1 MQESYF
7 LDAIRSL
14 FAALDT
20 AIYGL
25 IRTFYDVMLSLSKI
39 SILDIE
45 QINGFA
51 SKIYALLA
59 VFMVFKITFSLINYL
74 VNPEKVFDSSKGV
87 QKILVNIVI
96 VLGMI
101 IITPTAFTKLYE
113 LQNAILDD
121 NVIPK
126 FIIGNTT
133 TENNIVISPLC
144 MGSVTIDGDGER
156 FAVTIF
162 TSFYQPEWSRNNP
175 GISRK
180 EFVES
185 TDSQKESISNKW
197 LDEKDKD
204 IKESYCNSISVRN
217 LLSRGIVNSAP
228 DGMKDSY
235 VIDYQFFISTL
246 VGVAVLALIVGFCF
260 DIAVRSIRLAFLQLI
275 APIPI
280 VSYIDPDSSKNG
292 MFKKWLRDVGKTWAS
307 LFIRLISIYFAIYL
321 IDIIIDNM
329 GTFKDINGN
338 PIAISYSPVVN
349 IFLFIGILM
358 FAKKL
363 PSLIEGILGI
373 KLDGKFEMNPLKR
386 IANDAIGGKQIA
398 GFTTGTLSKAG
409 ALAVNK
415 MKGKNWSDSWAA
427 SKEAFAA
434 GYKSPGT
441 MAGYN
446 AGVKQLREEK
456 KEANKAKQELKK
468 YNEQRRRGQELF
480 EQTIKRNEDG
490 SLKTTQKEVMGLD
503 GKLKNVTQYDT
514 DDTLIFKNAEYRDSY
529 KRVDDLKKTK
539 LSAERVAKEKAEA
552 YKEVAKKYGAES
564 SEAKSAYDMKIAA
577 DKMLATNTK
586 AYDLAVKE
594 HEAMKKMAIYKQD
607 AEAEDMLSY
616 YKATNPDALTPTPE
630 EQSNNNDNSN
640 GENNNSNDSSTTDSD
655 SPTSQKNTDAD
666 NSDDYDY
673 DDMEDIFSSQYE
685 DENEEL
691 FEESQNE
698 TEVNDDPQSEE
709 KLDESVIR
717 TFEQNEQNVKQI
729 EKEIENK
736 RKECEEL
743 RDKADDE
750 INPKKAEEYR
760 EKMSNAANEIDKLM
774 QKHDRLIKN
783 EINYYDE
790 HPKEAI
796 SKFRGKAEEAKKI
809 AKEAERKIEI
819 LQKQLDSMDYSTPA
833 FANLKLQHDK
843 LVEQKD
849 YYYSRTDKYLD
860 KIKDLENK
868 NK

>member
-113 LQNAILDD
+113 FQNAILDD

-185 TDSQKESISNKW
+185 NDSKKSEISNKW
-197 LDEKDKD
+197 LEEKEKD

-307 LFIRLISIYFAIYL
+307 LFIRLVSIYFAIYL

-415 MKGKNWSDSWAA
+415 MKGKNWSDSWNA

-441 MAGYN
+441 MAGYK
-446 AGVKQLREEK
+446 AGIKQLQEDKKTRRTAERKLKDYDDMDKKGRNLLEKTFVYDENGNHVMKTK
-456 KEANKAKQELKK
+456 KE
-468 YNEQRRRGQELF
+468 
-480 EQTIKRNEDG
+480 
-490 SLKTTQKEVMGLD
+490 LD
-503 GKLKNVTQYDT
+503 QNGKLIDTPTKEYKTDDSRIFSNSTYKASFKNV
-514 DDTLIFKNAEYRDSY
+514 E
-529 KRVDDLKKTK
+529 DLKGKKIQAENNYDAKDK
-539 LSAERVAKEKAEA
+539 LYAAALQTYGIDSVQAQQAKLEREA
-552 YKEVAKKYGAES
+552 AKKELA
-564 SEAKSAYDMKIAA
+564 SATGKF
-577 DKMLATNTK
+577 
-586 AYDLAVKE
+586 DLAVKQ
-594 HEAMKKMAIYKQD
+594 HEEYKKIYKDD
-607 AEAEDMLSY
+607 AEREETLSF
-616 YKATNPDALTPTPE
+616 YKKTHADELQAPKENDA
-630 EQSNNNDNSN
+630 NNN
-640 GENNNSNDSSTTDSD
+640 GSTGSSD
-655 SPTSQKNTDAD
+655 STDATSQSQETMD
-666 NSDDYDY
+666 NVDDYDY
-673 DDMEDIFSSQYE
+673 DDMEDIFNSQYE

-691 FEESQNE
+691 FEDK
-698 TEVNDDPQSEE
+698 TEQSGDTDNRQSDEQ
-709 KLDESVIR
+709 LDESVIK
-717 TFEQNEQNVKQI
+717 TFEQNRQNIKQI
-729 EKEIENK
+729 EKDIEDK
-736 RKECEEL
+736 RNRFNELQERADNAKKPEDAEKCREE
-743 RDKADDE
+743 
-750 INPKKAEEYR
+750 
-760 EKMSNAANEIDKLM
+760 MSNIANEISNLELK
-774 QKHDRLIKN
+774 RN
-783 EINYYDE
+783 ELVGVEVDYYDE

-796 SKFRGKAEEAKKI
+796 NEFRKQAENANKI
-809 AKEAERKIEI
+809 AKELERKIEVI
-819 LQKQLDSMDYSTPA
+819 QKQLETMDYSTPA
-833 FANLKLQHDK
+833 YANLKLQYEK
-843 LVEQKD
+843 LDEQKKHF
-849 YYYSRTDKYLD
+849 YSLADKYLD